1 MHSNGQSVTQGRGGT
16 AFLGFFLEVF
26 WQIGKECS
34 VNTTCAL
41 NDNDNRAGIVYLL
54 LPSRFVPLSHVSN
67 SKNFFRTN

>member
-1 MHSNGQSVTQGRGGT
+1 MDSRLPRDAVVQRSWD
-16 AFLGFFLEVF
+16 FFLEVF
-26 WQIGKECS
+26 RQTGKECS